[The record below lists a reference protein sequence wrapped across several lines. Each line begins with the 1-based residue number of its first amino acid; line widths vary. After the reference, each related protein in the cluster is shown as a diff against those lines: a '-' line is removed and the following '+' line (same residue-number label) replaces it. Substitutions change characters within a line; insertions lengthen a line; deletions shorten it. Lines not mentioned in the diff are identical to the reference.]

1 MSCEAVLMTAL
12 VWWFGVSDT
21 GIPYTRIFP
30 FNEALSVLTDVR
42 NTFSFDTIDAQ
53 MIISGSIDEK
63 ESLKEENVQ
72 ESSA

>member
-1 MSCEAVLMTAL
+1 MSRVTHGSPPLESFLPMKQFSGL
-12 VWWFGVSDT
+12 
-21 GIPYTRIFP
+21 
-30 FNEALSVLTDVR
+30 VLTDIR
-42 NTFSFDTIDAQ
+42 NAFSFDTIDAQ